1 MIELRND
8 RLVRNQ
14 PLTAAGMKP
23 LNDSC
28 YVVPAKNPRVLQ
40 ESTPVRDNAFK
51 IALQRHEQEV

>member
-1 MIELRND
+1 
-8 RLVRNQ
+8 
-14 PLTAAGMKP
+14 MKP